1 MRNKIYAWVMAMMI
15 VLPVLTFALANVAL
29 ADANNMLWGGTEG
42 NVQNTSGLGNE
53 DPRAMAGSVIKVLL
67 GFLGIIAVVII
78 LYGGFKWM
86 TAAGNEDAVS
96 QAKKM
101 IGSGIIGLIVILAAF
116 AIAQFVI
123 SALYNATNATG

>member
-1 MRNKIYAWVMAMMI
+1 MKKKIYTLAVAMMMI
-15 VLPVLTFALANVAL
+15 LPVFTFALANVAL

-42 NVQNTSGLGNE
+42 NVQTTSGLGNS
-53 DPRAMAGSVIKVLL
+53 DPRAMAGSVIKILL

-101 IGSGIIGLIVILAAF
+101 IGSGVIGLIVILAAF

-123 SALYNATNATG
+123 TALYNATGAAG